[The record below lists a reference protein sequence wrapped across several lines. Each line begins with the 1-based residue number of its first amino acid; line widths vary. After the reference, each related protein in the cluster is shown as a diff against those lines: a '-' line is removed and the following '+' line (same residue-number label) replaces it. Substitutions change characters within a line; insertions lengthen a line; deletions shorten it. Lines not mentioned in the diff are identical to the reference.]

1 MNESFDDANR
11 RKLFASMLGA
21 DDFKP
26 ASAVVRAEVAARSHR
41 GRVFKE
47 DEDHYLALRLT
58 RSEETLHAILVS
70 RDVPHQFEEC
80 AYAAVVA
87 DGVGGHG
94 AGAVAARLAVSTLAH
109 NGLTDM
115 IPDDEIAD
123 ALALPSFPR
132 NSTRP

>member
-70 RDVPHQFEEC
+70 RDVRHQFEEC
-80 AYAAVVA
+80 AYA
-87 DGVGGHG
+87 
-94 AGAVAARLAVSTLAH
+94 AVSTLAH